1 MKVSIC
7 TQYRIVKAIRNEKT
21 YFVPQYQEEG
31 DPKTIFHNYRMP
43 LSGRTGGYKDI
54 YFEDEHEAWEFLVNA
69 MLTADEVII
78 LEEAD

>member
-21 YFVPQYQEEG
+21 YFVPQYQEDG
-31 DPKTIFHNYRMP
+31 DPKTTFHNYKIP
-43 LSGRTGGYKDI
+43 LNVGTGGYRDI
-54 YFEDEHEAWEFLVNA
+54 YFEDEQKAWEFLVNA

-78 LEEAD
+78 LEEAH